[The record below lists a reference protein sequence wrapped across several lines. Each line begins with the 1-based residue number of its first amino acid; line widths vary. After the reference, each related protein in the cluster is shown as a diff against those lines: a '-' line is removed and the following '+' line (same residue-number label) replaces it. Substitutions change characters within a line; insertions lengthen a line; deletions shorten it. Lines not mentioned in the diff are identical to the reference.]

1 MKPFHYRFEQIQMFQ
16 ERKKEETEAA
26 YQQSVDSFE
35 KVATKLYHLL
45 KEKEDLIAY
54 QQEELKEGFMI
65 EEIHHHTDYLKY
77 LEKEI
82 TKVQQEVLKARAKM
96 DWYEDKLLEDT
107 IELKKYEKVKEKDYK
122 QYQEEQKHYE
132 AAQLDEISTIQFS
145 RKEQGW

>member
-1 MKPFHYRFEQIQMFQ
+1 
-16 ERKKEETEAA
+16 
-26 YQQSVDSFE
+26 
-35 KVATKLYHLL
+35 
-45 KEKEDLIAY
+45 
-54 QQEELKEGFMI
+54 MI

-82 TKVQQEVLKARAKM
+82 AKVQQEVLKARAKM